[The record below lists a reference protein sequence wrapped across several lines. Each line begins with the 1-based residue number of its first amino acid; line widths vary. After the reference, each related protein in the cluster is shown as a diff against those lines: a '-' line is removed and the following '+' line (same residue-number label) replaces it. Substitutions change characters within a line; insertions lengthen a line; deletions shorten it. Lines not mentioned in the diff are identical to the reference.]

1 METGPMARNA
11 MAAYQQ
17 KSASTSIR
25 LGAIVRRLVV
35 LALLV
40 GPAAAAVTIESGW
53 WQHRL
58 EPTIRLLA
66 DPDPRVYYASDS
78 TRERRIALTID
89 DGPDARTT
97 PVILDALR
105 RHDARAT
112 FFLISGRVEGN
123 GPVVDRMVAEGHE
136 IANHM
141 TADRAS
147 IDLAPALFDSRLKH
161 AHDTLSRWQVPA
173 WFRPGS
179 GWYDEAM
186 IEAVERQG
194 YRMALG
200 RIYPLDAAVAAPD
213 LAARYILWR
222 AEPGEIIILHDAGW
236 RGRNTARTLERILPV
251 LERRGFQVV
260 TLSELEGSGGGVE

>member
-1 METGPMARNA
+1 MESGPWARNA
-11 MAAYQQ
+11 MAAYRQ
-17 KSASTSIR
+17 KSVSSSLR
-25 LGAIVRRLVV
+25 LGATVRRLVV

-53 WQHRL
+53 WQYRV
-58 EPTIRLLA
+58 EPTFRLLA
-66 DPDPRVYYASDS
+66 DPDPRVYYASD
-78 TRERRIALTID
+78 TARERRIALTID

-97 PVILDALR
+97 PEILDVLR

-123 GPVVDRMVAEGHE
+123 GPVMDRMVAEGHE

-147 IDLAPALFDSRLKH
+147 IDLAPALFDGRLKQ
-161 AHDTLSRWQVPA
+161 AHDTLSRWQVPV

-200 RIYPLDAAVAAPD
+200 RIYPLDAAIPAPD

-222 AEPGEIIILHDAGW
+222 AGPGEIIILHDAGW
-236 RGRNTARTLERILPV
+236 RGRNTARILERVLPA
-251 LERRGFQVV
+251 LEKRGFQVV
-260 TLSELEGSGGGVE
+260 TLSELGDSGGGVD